1 MKQFSLRAPRKEPV
15 DLGFE
20 IPRTDNPVEPTE
32 FLTCK
37 LCDNTVPFTNETER
51 LLFCSLPDTAGN
63 KISKRPKLLLK

>member
-1 MKQFSLRAPRKEPV
+1 MKQFSLRASRKEHV

-37 LCDNTVPFTNETER
+37 LCDNKF
-51 LLFCSLPDTAGN
+51 LIF
-63 KISKRPKLLLK
+63 